1 MSSYDLEE
9 QEQLAKLKAFWN
21 DNGTAIMAA
30 VTAVLVALAGWRLW
44 GWYQVSQATQAS
56 AIYSELQ
63 KAAGAAD
70 QKRVRELAGTL
81 LESHPRSIYA
91 SFAALVS
98 AKAHF
103 EAGDLKTARAQLQW
117 VIDKAADPEVR
128 AVARLRLAAVLLDE
142 KAYDEALAVLAAKD
156 QPAAFGALFDEARGD
171 VLRAQ
176 GKPAEARAAYQAA
189 LGKLASGDAPGREL
203 IQLKLDA
210 VGG

>member
-9 QEQLAKLKAFWN
+9 QEQLAKLKAFWH

-30 VTAVLVALAGWRLW
+30 VTAVLVVIAGWRVW

-56 AIYSELQ
+56 AVYGALQ
-63 KAAGAAD
+63 RAVVAGD
-70 QKRVRELAGTL
+70 QKQVRELSGTL

-91 SFAALVS
+91 ALAALVS

-117 VIDKAADPEVR
+117 VVDKAGDAEVR
-128 AVARLRLAAVLLDE
+128 AVARLRLASVLLDE

-156 QPAAFGALFDEARGD
+156 PPAAFEALFAEARGD
-171 VLRAQ
+171 VLSAQ
-176 GKPAEARAAYQAA
+176 GKTGEARGAYQAA
-189 LGKLASGDAPGREL
+189 LAKLAGADAAGREL

-210 VGG
+210 LGG

>member
-30 VTAVLVALAGWRLW
+30 ITAVLLAVAGWRLW

-56 AIYSELQ
+56 AIYGELQ
-63 KAAGAAD
+63 RAVGAAD

-91 SFAALVS
+91 SLAALAS

-117 VIDKAADPEVR
+117 VVDKAADAEVR
-128 AVARLRLAAVLLDE
+128 AIARLRLAAVLLDE
-142 KAYDEALAVLAAKD
+142 KAYDEALGVLAQKD

-176 GKPAEARAAYQAA
+176 GKPAEARAAYQSA
-189 LGKLASGDAPGREL
+189 LGKLASSDAPGREL